1 MKGENNQNL
10 GRLLPINEAKMTK
23 ARFIEFL
30 KDSARLDPENF
41 KLGNVVIE
49 GDDGPKNWPVV
60 VGEHSIKRLRERT
73 YMIPDDILRKAISLL
88 SNPLIG
94 TEVTRHPIF
103 WDEDTR
109 EAVDFN
115 GDGIMATVVK
125 LEAENM
131 VFIFETGCE
140 YIRLVTLWYGDVSK
154 YETYDSAVVFVNK
167 NGATSYPTQK

>member
-10 GRLLPINEAKMTK
+10 GQLLPMNEARMTK
-23 ARFIEFL
+23 GRFIEYL

-49 GDDGPKNWPVV
+49 GEIGPKNWPVV

-73 YMIPDDILRKAISLL
+73 YMVVDDILCKAISIL

-94 TEVTRHPIF
+94 TEVVKHAIF

-115 GDGIMATVVK
+115 GDGITATVVK

-131 VFIFETGCE
+131 VFVFESGCE
-140 YIRLVTLWYGDVSK
+140 YIRLVTLWSGDVSK
-154 YETYDSAVVFVNK
+154 YATYNSAVVFVNK
-167 NGATSYPTQK
+167 DGATSYPEQN